1 MKKGNILIA
10 AFAVLAAAGTA
21 GAVDLNFDGARGG
34 AFGARTGLAA
44 AVRAQQESLPV
55 QAEIMPARTF
65 TPEES
70 IPMALAL
77 ARLPQM
83 DRTIKSAIKY
93 AEGRKMG
100 RAKASFEWLLRNG
113 TPQQKFAYVYG
124 DRSVPYRFPAAAGQQ
139 PELQKDLI
147 DDFLHWVCRTYTEFV
162 VQYNCH
168 PTDDGD
174 EKCDQELVELI
185 TESCGWE

>member
-10 AFAVLAAAGTA
+10 LFTIAAAAGVA
-21 GAVDLNFDGARGG
+21 GAAEVNFDGARGA
-34 AFGARTGLAA
+34 AFSGSGLAA
-44 AVRAQQESLPV
+44 AVRERQADLPV
-55 QAEIMPARTF
+55 QAEIMPTRTF

-70 IPMALAL
+70 IPMSLAL
-77 ARLPQM
+77 ARMQQM
-83 DRTIKSAIKY
+83 DRTIQSAIKY
-93 AEGRKMG
+93 AEGRKMN
-100 RAKASFEWLLRNG
+100 RAKASFECLLKNG

-124 DRSVPYRFPAAAGQQ
+124 DRSEPYRFPAACSQQ
-139 PELQKDLI
+139 PALQKDII
-147 DDFLHWVCRTYTEFV
+147 DDLLHWVCRTYTEFV

-168 PTDDGD
+168 PAEDGQ